1 MWGRLSRYNLWA
13 MNRFWS
19 GVGGSVL
26 VCALVLSAPALAQ
39 IIKGT
44 NGDDKLIGTKNA
56 DRLIGKD
63 GDDTLRSSE
72 GKDVVF
78 GNEGNDFIKSGQ
90 DFDEIKAGKGDDE
103 IHTRDGEL
111 DNINCGPGE
120 DTVLAERSRTTARV
134 RAVKASSG
142 RGLLG
147 VRARRRREVLP
158 PPESARR
165 TTEGITTR
173 DAAANA

>member
-1 MWGRLSRYNLWA
+1 

-19 GVGGSVL
+19 GVAGLVL
-26 VCALVLSAPALAQ
+26 ACALVLAAPALAQ

-56 DRLIGKD
+56 DRLVGKD
-63 GDDTLRSSE
+63 GNDTLRSSE

-111 DNINCGPGE
+111 DYINCGPGE
-120 DTVLAERSRTTARV
+120 DLVLADPVEDDTPGCETV
-134 RAVKASSG
+134 Q
-142 RGLLG
+142 
-147 VRARRRREVLP
+147 VL
-158 PPESARR
+158 
-165 TTEGITTR
+165 TK
-173 DAAANA
+173 